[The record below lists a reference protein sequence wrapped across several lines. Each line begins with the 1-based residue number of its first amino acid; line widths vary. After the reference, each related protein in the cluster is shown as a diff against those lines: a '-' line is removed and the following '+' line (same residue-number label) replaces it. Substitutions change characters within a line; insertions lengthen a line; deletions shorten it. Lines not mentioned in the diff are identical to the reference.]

1 MSGSGFFSS
10 KAFAVVGASADRA
23 KYGNRVLRWYIDNKL
38 PVTPINA
45 RAEGEIEGLASVKAL
60 GDLQKAQQ
68 EQGGDAPLSVSVS
81 VITPPQVSQRVVEEA
96 AALGIRHMWFQPGS
110 EPEALDQLGEKYG
123 IQVISNGPCILVEGE
138 RMLLA
143 QEARL

>member
-45 RAEGEIEGLASVKAL
+45 RADGEIEGLASVKAL

-68 EQGGDAPLSVSVS
+68 EQGGDALLSVSVS
-81 VITPPQVSQRVVEEA
+81 VVTPQVSQRVVEEA

-110 EPEALDQLGEKYG
+110 EPDALDQLGEKYG
-123 IQVISNGPCILVEGE
+123 IQVIGNGPCILVEGE